1 MKKITTPLIV
11 LITFLTTSCSTYD
24 GVNSKPFSL
33 SSIAKSDIDMVEEI
47 HLESTLSHLKE
58 LADKLYKR
66 NPAELRK
73 GRYSSRG
80 IAIKH
85 IFDGNALN
93 RPSST
98 SIKNIKRAFDEDY
111 QGDRIALYI
120 SGLRGMTL
128 SAYGNKREFFIFDD
142 LDAQKLYN
150 CARNFEVAAWLLRSR
165 IESKGTPYLL
175 NNEIGT
181 VHNLSF
187 ERLFGKMIAEQDLI
201 AQIIANKTN
210 RRIKNVIQTMVFLPI

>member
-1 MKKITTPLIV
+1 
-11 LITFLTTSCSTYD
+11 
-24 GVNSKPFSL
+24 
-33 SSIAKSDIDMVEEI
+33 MVEEI

-66 NPAELRK
+66 NPAQLRK
-73 GRYSSRG
+73 GLYSSRE

-85 IFDGNALN
+85 IFGDKVQKQSSNA
-93 RPSST
+93 
-98 SIKNIKRAFDEDY
+98 SIKNIKKAFDEDY

-120 SGLRGMTL
+120 FGLRGMTL
-128 SAYGNKREFFIFDD
+128 SAYGNKREFFLFDN

-165 IESKGTPYLL
+165 IESKGIPYLL

-187 ERLFGKMIAEQDLI
+187 ERLFGKMIAEQDMI

>member
-1 MKKITTPLIV
+1 MLLI
-11 LITFLTTSCSTYD
+11 IFLATGCSTYE
-24 GVNSKPFSL
+24 GIKSKSFSL
-33 SSIAKSDIDMVEEI
+33 SSIAKSDIDMVEET

-66 NPAELRK
+66 NPAQLQK
-73 GRYSSRG
+73 GLYSSREA
-80 IAIKH
+80 AIKH
-85 IFDGNALN
+85 IFDDQAPNQ
-93 RPSST
+93 SSSA
-98 SIKNIKRAFDEDY
+98 SIKDIKRAFDEDF

-128 SAYGNKREFFIFDD
+128 SAYGNKREFFLFDD

-165 IESKGTPYLL
+165 IERKGIPYLL
-175 NNEIGT
+175 NNEMGT

-187 ERLFGKMIAEQDLI
+187 ERLFGKMIAEQDMI
-201 AQIIANKTN
+201 AQIIANKTH